1 MNLVVELYGAAR
13 HLTGTKEATV
23 EVAEPATLRDV
34 ARAIGKAFPR
44 LVGPVVAPQSADLI
58 EPYVFSRD
66 GRFVSPS
73 VDAPVTPGE
82 RLVLMFVPA
91 GG

>member
-1 MNLVVELYGAAR
+1 MDLVVELFGLAR
-13 HLTGTKEATV
+13 HLTGAKETTV
-23 EVAEPATLRDV
+23 RVPAPATLRDV
-34 ARAIGKAFPR
+34 ARAVGDAFPV
-44 LVGPVVAPQSADLI
+44 LVGPIVVPRTADLV
-58 EPYVFSRD
+58 EPYVFSHD

-73 VDAPVTPGE
+73 LDAPVTAGE